1 MKVEKVSM
9 RYPYCASEMILGY
22 IYSGKND
29 ICWIPDNEKNSWI
42 INHPNKQQVILA
54 KLNLI
59 KGCRIKV
66 FRCASCQI
74 EIINEKE
81 L

>member
-9 RYPYCASEMILGY
+9 RSPYCASEMIRGY

>member
-1 MKVEKVSM
+1 ML
-9 RYPYCASEMILGY
+9 YY
-22 IYSGKND
+22 
-29 ICWIPDNEKNSWI
+29 EKNSWI

>member
-9 RYPYCASEMILGY
+9 RSPYCASEMILGY

-29 ICWIPDNEKNSWI
+29 ICWTPDNEKNSWI
-42 INHPNKQQVILA
+42 INHPNKQQVI
-54 KLNLI
+54 
-59 KGCRIKV
+59 KV